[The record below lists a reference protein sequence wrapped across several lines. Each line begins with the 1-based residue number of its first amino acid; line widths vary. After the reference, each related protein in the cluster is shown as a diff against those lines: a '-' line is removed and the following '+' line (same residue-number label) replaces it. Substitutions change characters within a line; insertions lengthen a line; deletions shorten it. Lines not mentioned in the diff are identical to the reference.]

1 MHKWNN
7 HVQFFI
13 FYNIYTLINFN
24 FLYYSLAASVLKCG
38 KKKVWLD
45 PNETAEIG
53 NANSR
58 QNIRKL
64 IKDSF
69 IVRKPHT
76 IHSKSRHQRHIEAKG
91 ESRIVLTDVSFIIIS
106 TRMQNLFN
114 LHTSFKLVIHTWIV
128 SIWKSI
134 WNNGNHHH
142 DQL

>member
-1 MHKWNN
+1 MFNSS
-7 HVQFFI
+7 FFVI
-13 FYNIYTLINFN
+13 FIHQLINLN
-24 FLYYSLAASVLKCG
+24 FLFYSLAASVLKCG

-91 ESRIVLTDVSFIIIS
+91 ESRII
-106 TRMQNLFN
+106 
-114 LHTSFKLVIHTWIV
+114 
-128 SIWKSI
+128 
-134 WNNGNHHH
+134 
-142 DQL
+142 